1 MLISYN
7 WLKQFI
13 NLPWDA
19 DKTGELLTDL
29 GLEVEGITDFSSVK
43 GSMERVVIGHVI
55 ECDKHP
61 NADRSKLTKVDIGQE
76 EMLQI
81 VCGAPNVKKGQ
92 KVVVATVGTTLY
104 DADGN
109 PFEIKQTKIRGE
121 KSSGMICSEI
131 ELGLGTDA
139 DGIMVLDESLEPGLL
154 ASKYFEVENDKIFEI
169 GLTPRS

>member
-43 GSMERVVIGHVI
+43 GGLEGVVIGHVI
-55 ECDKHP
+55 EYNKHL
-61 NADRSKLTKVDIGQE
+61 NTDRLQLTKVDIGQE

-81 VCGAPNVKKGQ
+81 VCGAPNVEKGQ

-109 PFEIKQTKIRGE
+109 PFEIKKTKIRGE
-121 KSSGMICSEI
+121 VSLGMRSE
-131 ELGLGTDA
+131 
-139 DGIMVLDESLEPGLL
+139 
-154 ASKYFEVENDKIFEI
+154 
-169 GLTPRS
+169 